1 MGNESTTKILHN
13 NEHNTNKKG
22 IRYHNNQNSKY
33 VVVSNDGTL
42 KFNFIHNKQM
52 FTSVST
58 SIQTLKNQLRLEVP
72 NELKGII
79 FKIER
84 SHSFIK
90 PDNYLYHTYAELI
103 HNTWSDSSLFYK
115 QLFELFK
122 LNKTFY
128 NDTHSF
134 ITSWLSGDKI
144 SSKDIEHEIAYANTS
159 IDNLNDVVERY
170 HLFKRELEIIEEL
183 KMILELTPQMDV
195 STVAQY
201 DEFFIYKEKAYKEH
215 FCFRDINDFKLLALS
230 VEQLKKF
237 LNVKNDLI
245 DKFNKI
251 SKGFMYLYRN
261 IIEQVNKENDKCEI
275 MEELNEFYYLIIKSR
290 YISYIEEKLVQF
302 EETNNFDKN
311 TNI

>member
-1 MGNESTTKILHN
+1 MGNESTTKILHH
-13 NEHNTNKKG
+13 NEYNTNKKG
-22 IRYHNNQNSKY
+22 IRYQNNQNSKY

-52 FTSVST
+52 FTSVSS
-58 SIQTLKNQLRLEVP
+58 SIQTFKNQLRLEVP
-72 NELKGII
+72 NELKGIL

-84 SHSFIK
+84 AHSFIK
-90 PDNYLYHTYAELI
+90 PDDYLYQIYTELI
-103 HNTWSDSSLFYK
+103 QSTWNDSSLFYN
-115 QLFELFK
+115 QLIDLFK

-128 NDTHSF
+128 NDTHYF
-134 ITSWLSGDKI
+134 ITCWLSGNKI
-144 SSKDIEHEIAYANTS
+144 SSKDIENEIEYANSS
-159 IDNLNDVVERY
+159 IDKLNYVLEGY
-170 HLFKRELEIIEEL
+170 HLFKRELQIIEEM
-183 KMILELTPQMDV
+183 KTMLELTPQMDV

-215 FCFRDINDFKLLALS
+215 FCFKDINDFKLLALS
-230 VEQLKKF
+230 IEQLKKF

-251 SKGFMYLYRN
+251 SKSFMYLYYN
-261 IIEQVNKENDKCEI
+261 IIEQLNKENDKCEI

-290 YISYIEEKLVQF
+290 YITYIEEKILSF

>member
-1 MGNESTTKILHN
+1 M
-13 NEHNTNKKG
+13 
-22 IRYHNNQNSKY
+22 Y
-33 VVVSNDGTL
+33 
-42 KFNFIHNKQM
+42 
-52 FTSVST
+52 TSVSA
-58 SIQTLKNQLRLEVP
+58 SIQTFKNQLRLEVP

-90 PDNYLYHTYAELI
+90 PDDYLYHTYTELI
-103 HNTWSDSSLFYK
+103 DNTWNDSSLFYK
-115 QLFELFK
+115 QLTDLFK

-128 NDTHSF
+128 NDTHDF
-134 ITSWLSGDKI
+134 VASWLSGKTI
-144 SSKDIEHEIAYANTS
+144 SSKDIEHEIAYANAS
-159 IDNLNDVVERY
+159 IDKLSDVVAAY
-170 HLFKRELEIIEEL
+170 HLFKRELQVIEEM
-183 KMILELTPQMDV
+183 KMVLELTPQMDV

-230 VEQLKKF
+230 IEQLKKF

-251 SKGFMYLYRN
+251 SKGFMYLYKN
-261 IIEQVNKENDKCEI
+261 VIEQISKENEKCEI
-275 MEELNEFYYLIIKSR
+275 MKELNEFYYLIIKSR
-290 YISYIEEKLVQF
+290 YIAYIEEKLLQF
-302 EETNNFDKN
+302 EETNNFEKN